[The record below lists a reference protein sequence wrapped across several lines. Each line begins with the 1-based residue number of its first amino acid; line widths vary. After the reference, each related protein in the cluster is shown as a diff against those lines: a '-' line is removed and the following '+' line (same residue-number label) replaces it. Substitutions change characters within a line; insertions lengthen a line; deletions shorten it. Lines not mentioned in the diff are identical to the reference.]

1 MGVEAAAVVV
11 GAAMAI
17 TETHHCSQEPGIAIA
32 LEAQC
37 RCPNTGL
44 THTHTHRTRADFKG
58 ENLKAFSQHA
68 KCNGAFGTSTMV
80 RA

>member
-37 RCPNTGL
+37 RCRIPAS
-44 THTHTHRTRADFKG
+44 HTHTHRTRADFKG